1 MEEGLLQAYWQSRK
15 FLQQLQHCLSQMTH
29 SCILV
34 IQFILSDH
42 IFKLDLEVTISVNM
56 SKGCLGCQ
64 LFTLASVKWIFGD
77 VVRYFSFVDFKN
89 ILIFMKNFFRSNGK
103 NVCHLGLITEFH
115 YLLQLSRLHKINSLH
130 LKMGV

>member
-1 MEEGLLQAYWQSRK
+1 MQAYWQIENFCSNSNIN
-15 FLQQLQHCLSQMTH
+15 LSQIAH
-29 SCILV
+29 GCILV

-42 IFKLDLEVTISVNM
+42 IFKLELEIIISLNM

-64 LFTLASVKWIFGD
+64 VFMLASVKWIFGD
-77 VVRYFSFVDFKN
+77 VVRHFSFVDFKN
-89 ILIFMKNFFRSNGK
+89 ILIFMKSFFRSNGK